1 MERCVEFS
9 VQVLRLLIR
18 QGCEKRRSPQQVI
31 HSKVHT
37 QLLGKR
43 PASALLYEVRTAPDK
58 PPLALTLALEVALV
72 PTACCSVR
80 HVQRVPAEA
89 LLLVGY
95 GLTLLGVG
103 GYGRAVRT
111 RRP

>member
-1 MERCVEFS
+1 MV
-9 VQVLRLLIR
+9 
-18 QGCEKRRSPQQVI
+18 
-31 HSKVHT
+31 HSKVRP

-43 PASALLYEVRTAPDK
+43 PSFAEALEVIPQTPTNQ
-58 PPLALTLALEVALV
+58 PTLALTLALEVALIQA
-72 PTACCSVR
+72 ACCSVR

-103 GYGRAVRT
+103 DCGRAVRT
-111 RRP
+111 CRPQPRLRRRGVNEHR